1 MRSVIY
7 CRTSLEDQSEYSLED
22 QEARARAYAEAQGWK
37 VIRVYVDDGG
47 SGQKIT
53 RRAFSQMRN
62 ELAVLGI
69 KALIVYDLDRFMRN
83 LRAQLDLKYELDQ
96 RGVALVSLSD
106 NGIIDTSTPEGMMNF
121 QVKGMVSEFQ
131 ARTTGRKVRDNLQ
144 YKAKH
149 GGWVGPVPLGYTKDA
164 GGDLIPSPDAPVVQL
179 IFTWYASGNHSYTS
193 IAEDLN
199 AAGYTT
205 IDIHTHIRK
214 PFGRESVRA
223 ILHNAAYLGMVQC
236 SGVAYP
242 GRHQPIVDQGLW
254 ERCKAIQERR
264 THQDGGRLFTRGD
277 GGLLSEI
284 AYCAHCGAR
293 MHWHIS
299 GRTGN
304 PYYRCGRRAG
314 YGKAMC
320 DAAMVHAAQ
329 IEDRT
334 RELLRILDIPPN
346 LRDRV
351 LFEVQRRAA
360 VVAPKQQDRALVQRQ
375 LTRLKAAYLA
385 GDEDLTDDVYFRE
398 RERLAKLLH
407 EQPAAPSLSLNVAA
421 ALDLLSNIS
430 EVITTVQLPEQR
442 AIVQQV
448 IKTIW
453 IEKGAIRAFTPT
465 RHCVA
470 LVEALAV
477 GDTVGEGCLTGFE
490 TTLPTA
496 IPPRWIAFATPS
508 AAQ

>member
-22 QEARARAYAEAQGWK
+22 QEARARAYAEAQGWQ
-37 VIRVYVDDGG
+37 VVRVYVDDGG

-62 ELAVLGI
+62 ELAVLSV

-144 YKAKH
+144 YKARH
-149 GGWVGPVPLGYTKDA
+149 GGWVGPVPLGYMKNA
-164 GGDLIPSPDAPVVQL
+164 QGALVPSPDAPVIQL
-179 IFTWYASGNHSYTS
+179 IFTWYASGNHSFAT

-205 IDIHTHIRK
+205 IDIHTHSRK
-214 PFGRESVRA
+214 VFGREAVRS
-223 ILHNAAYLGMVQC
+223 ILHNKAYLGMVQC
-236 SGVAYP
+236 SGVTYQ
-242 GRHQPIVDQGLW
+242 GRHQRLVGQDIWD
-254 ERCKAIQERR
+254 RCRAIQERR
-264 THQDGGRLFTRGD
+264 TTLDGRLPTRGD

-284 AYCAHCGAR
+284 AYCGGCGGR

-299 GRTGN
+299 GRTGQ

-314 YGKAMC
+314 YGKAAC
-320 DAAMVHAAQ
+320 DAKMVNAAQ
-329 IEDRT
+329 IEDRA
-334 RELLRILDIPPN
+334 RELLQLLAIPAH

-351 LFEVQRRAA
+351 LFEVQRRSAT
-360 VVAPKQQDRALVQRQ
+360 VAPKQHDRAVIQRQ
-375 LTRLKAAYLA
+375 LNRLKAAYLA

-398 RERLAKLLH
+398 RERLTKLLNA
-407 EQPAAPSLSLNVAA
+407 QPATPTPSLGVAA
-421 ALDLLSNIS
+421 ALDMLSTIS
-430 EVITTVQLPEQR
+430 TAITAVQLPEQR

-448 IKTIW
+448 FKIIW
-453 IEKGAIRAFTPT
+453 IEKGAITAFLPT
-465 RHCVA
+465 RHCIA
-470 LVEALAV
+470 LVEALAE
-477 GDTVGEGCLTGFE
+477 GRTVGSGCLTGFE
-490 TTLPTA
+490 GTLPTVF
-496 IPPRWIAFATPS
+496 PPRWGAFQTPLS
-508 AAQ
+508 L